1 MSLFTRPRVPI
12 APGFLSAP
20 VFSAPLTIDAAAITA
35 NGSNVFSGNWERS
48 TFSDAG
54 DATSSAVWIATTQPV
69 IIENS
74 ILSGQYNCIGSVLTG
89 TNVTVRNCVGLQ
101 RNTKQVGK
109 PSGRFVSLYQP
120 ASVVV
125 ENNTISG
132 GAGVYTNG
140 SAPGGTTTYRV
151 RFNRMRNI
159 NGLLSDGAG
168 GWLFERANQV
178 VTYFHPRQCV
188 QINSGTFPDGAEVA
202 WNEVVND
209 PFVSR
214 PEDNFNITSCVGTV
228 GTPVRFHDNFV
239 RGGCPSRPYDVTA
252 WSGTGFVVEGATTKY
267 IDIDDN
273 QVIGIANVGV
283 GIAECDSYINVRR
296 NRLVSAGNA
305 YGRAMLARNRAAYST
320 DAGATYIV
328 WQDNAYSWM
337 DASNNQAGLYITNAG
352 NTGNVNTGWTSL
364 GAPTTEA
371 HEAAEWEY
379 WRAKVA
385 AAGVRLGSTLAV

>member
-1 MSLFTRPRVPI
+1 MQTRTPI
-12 APGFLSAP
+12 APGFLTAP
-20 VFSAPLTIDAAAITA
+20 TFSAPITIDATAITA
-35 NGSNVFSGNWERS
+35 NGSNVFTGNWARDTYS
-48 TFSDAG
+48 SAG
-54 DATSSAVWIATTQPV
+54 DETSAAVWIATTQPV

-74 ILSGQYNCIGSVLTG
+74 IIRGQNTCIGSVLTG
-89 TNVTVRNCVGLQ
+89 TNVTVRNCVGLS
-101 RNTKQVGK
+101 RNTTQAGK
-109 PSGRFVSLYQP
+109 PSGRFVNLYQP

-125 ENNTISG
+125 ENNSISG
-132 GAGVYTNG
+132 GSGIYTNG

-168 GWLFERANQV
+168 GWLIERANIP
-178 VTYFHPRQCV
+178 VTYFYKYQLV
-188 QINSGTFPDGAEVA
+188 QINSGTFPNGAEIA

-214 PEDNFNITSCVGTV
+214 PEDNFNIGSCVGDV
-228 GTPVRFHDNFV
+228 AAPVRFHDNFV
-239 RGGCPSRPYDVTA
+239 RGGCPSRPYDVA
-252 WSGTGFVVEGATTKY
+252 SWSGSGFVIEGATSKY

-273 QVIGIANVGV
+273 QVVGVANIGI

-305 YGRAMLARNRAAYST
+305 YGKPYLARNRAAYST

-364 GAPTTEA
+364 GSPTTEA

-385 AAGVRLGSTLAV
+385 AAGVRLGSSLTV

>member
-1 MSLFTRPRVPI
+1 MQTRTPI
-12 APGFLSAP
+12 APGFLTAP
-20 VFSAPLTIDAAAITA
+20 TFSAPITIDAAAITA
-35 NGSNVFSGNWERS
+35 NGSNVFTGNWARDTYSS
-48 TFSDAG
+48 TNTATDA
-54 DATSSAVWIATTQPV
+54 AVWIATTQPV

-74 ILSGQYNCIGSVLTG
+74 IIRGQNLCIGSALTG
-89 TNVTVRNCVGLQ
+89 TNVTVRNCVGIS
-101 RNTKQVGK
+101 RNTTQSGS

-140 SAPGGTTTYRV
+140 SAPGGTTTYRA

-168 GWLFERANQV
+168 GWLIERANTANV
-178 VTYFHPRQCV
+178 YFQQKQAL
-188 QINSGTFPDGAEVA
+188 QINSGTFPNGAEIA

-228 GTPVRFHDNFV
+228 GAPVSFHDNFV

-252 WSGTGFVVEGATTKY
+252 WSGTGFVVEGATSKY

-364 GAPTTEA
+364 GSPTTEA
-371 HEAAEWEY
+371 HEAAELDY

>member
-1 MSLFTRPRVPI
+1 MQTRTPI
-12 APGFLSAP
+12 APGFLTAP
-20 VFSAPLTIDAAAITA
+20 TFSAPITIDAAAITA
-35 NGSNVFSGNWERS
+35 NGSNVFTGNWANDSYS
-48 TFSDAG
+48 TNSGA
-54 DATSSAVWIATTQPV
+54 AVLVTTTQAV
-69 IIENS
+69 IFDS
-74 ILSGQYNCIGSVLTG
+74 CRFRAQKYCISSLTDGS
-89 TNVTVRNCVGLQ
+89 NITVRNSVGVV
-101 RNTKQVGK
+101 RNTTQAGQ
-109 PSGRFVSLYQP
+109 PAHRFLNLGNP
-120 ASVVV
+120 ASVVC
-125 ENNTISG
+125 ENNTMVGGGILLAGNPSSG
-132 GAGVYTNG
+132 SV
-140 SAPGGTTTYRV
+140 SLV
-151 RFNRMRNI
+151 RIRYNRMRNVD
-159 NGLLSDGAG
+159 GRLSDGAG
-168 GWLFERANQV
+168 GFVLERANVANVYFQAKQFLQV
-178 VTYFHPRQCV
+178 N
-188 QINSGTFPDGAEVA
+188 IGTFLDAEIA

-228 GTPVRFHDNFV
+228 GAQVRFHDNFV

-252 WSGTGFVVEGATTKY
+252 WSGTGFVVEGATSKY

-273 QVIGIANVGV
+273 QVIGIANIGI

-305 YGRAMLARNRAAYST
+305 YGRAMLARNRAASST

-364 GAPTTEA
+364 GSPTTEA
-371 HEAAEWEY
+371 HEAAELEY